1 MSPSLFFLHLQPPP
15 PVPGESPL
23 LVFVGLGPFG
33 VGRSNQRAS
42 VCGFIYFRGEKRGVV
57 QLVPGEC
64 WGSYCIFFFKTT
76 LAFQNGKEGPKALE
90 KRLPGTSPKVRRLE
104 KNRENR
110 EWAFAPLQNK
120 AAAAGRPPTHRIC
133 SSESLNSAS
142 LVGSKQKTP
151 MTSGKCAQRGS
162 VWFMKTRGGSRGTGL
177 GSDWGWGGPQ
187 ARSPRSSA
195 ACQEP

>member
-1 MSPSLFFLHLQPPP
+1 MELAEATRGLQ
-15 PVPGESPL
+15 
-23 LVFVGLGPFG
+23 FVAL
-33 VGRSNQRAS
+33 S
-42 VCGFIYFRGEKRGVV
+42 ILEEKKRGVV

-64 WGSYCIFFFKTT
+64 WGSYCIFSFKTT

-151 MTSGKCAQRGS
+151 MTTGKCAQRGS